1 MSKKKKNKLN
11 QIEEKKIDNNENI
24 SSTLEEDIKE
34 RIKALNAKK
43 EMLER
48 QEKEEQITK
57 INKIKE
63 ELNDKYE
70 AKEEI
75 KKEDTIKVPKI
86 HEARTNFDDI
96 KIETKKKKINYF
108 LIFGIIVFLGS
119 LINIGYN
126 QTMKYFREFL
136 PDKKRKLL
144 EIYSKLSIYLKKAQK
159 GLKSNNVEE
168 VQWWFG
174 DIFTLLCE
182 NKEIVDPIIYKKIA
196 ELKNAL
202 VKGTTTILFFH
213 NCFKGAKRLDAQM
226 KDVIVSIDMRISDI
240 KLYLQKVELDTR
252 K

>member
-24 SSTLEEDIKE
+24 SSNLEEDIKE

-126 QTMKYFREFL
+126 AFINDSIDKIYNIIYSSLISLIILTALLYKKKVMKYLGLIFICLIILL
-136 PDKKRKLL
+136 PFVKANEVIELPKLEGVPNFVGMKLDEALSWGNEHNITIDTVYEYSDTYAEYIVMMQDVKEDK
-144 EIYSKLSIYLKKAQK
+144 E
-159 GLKSNNVEE
+159 
-168 VQWWFG
+168 
-174 DIFTLLCE
+174 
-182 NKEIVDPIIYKKIA
+182 
-196 ELKNAL
+196 
-202 VKGTTTILFFH
+202 
-213 NCFKGAKRLDAQM
+213 
-226 KDVIVSIDMRISDI
+226 
-240 KLYLQKVELDTR
+240 
-252 K
+252 